1 MTLRAGG
8 SSPLE
13 LLLRRTPP
21 PPLPDTLSRGPPT
34 SALLPAGMAPL
45 KKRKLRS
52 STIDSVNIF
61 NAISGSSGAPS
72 RQNTIHGA
80 STPPPA
86 PRDTRANI
94 FDIPVT
100 PPKKRKVTP
109 PRSEPLL
116 TRQLRS
122 RNVDLSPSK
131 AISTLENER
140 PASPS
145 ENEEANDTSESRDD
159 SNGEQYSERDEIM
172 RLEDGSEEEE
182 ALQEEQ
188 QHQEDGLE
196 EEDPLPNRVNLWP
209 EDSDDVP
216 DEPSDDSST
225 SSDEDQPTSYQQ
237 VPKSDDIE
245 VLIDNRSGVDQT
257 IGDAPDNDLFV
268 SSAFEIEESDPEEAE
283 YVPEELESDRE
294 EAEYMPEESD
304 GEQQRARQLEAA
316 GSILAVA
323 ADEPLDK
330 LFDEQRLD
338 DEPAVDESSHP
349 ERARKN
355 ELQDLSRWLAQEIES
370 SPQGALWEILRS
382 SKRELRRVAIKP
394 IPEYLK
400 GAHSEVTEMRQLY
413 YDIMN
418 SSTLTSETRKELRNL
433 REAVRAEAT
442 RIFEYAAEEA
452 PEETGEGAELLNQ
465 FEAHVVGP
473 MITLVS
479 FGYRAHKMLGLPAY
493 DQFEGILE
501 LQLWCC
507 TQISNYRQTSYLRGT
522 RAKSKAL
529 IFPLKRI
536 IKSLGMGDLG
546 TSRSPSSRPSLAT
559 QGGMSYTQDDTIFTQ
574 WTQVP
579 DYDIPPSQR
588 PWTFDEE
595 DALRNGIRQFSGQSP
610 FDLSFSIV
618 ELTPKQPMAI
628 LFH

>member
-21 PPLPDTLSRGPPT
+21 PPLSDTLSRGPLT
-34 SALLPAGMAPL
+34 SALLLAGMAPL

-52 STIDSVNIF
+52 STTDSVNIF

-86 PRDTRANI
+86 LRNTRADI

-131 AISTLENER
+131 AIPTLENER

-145 ENEEANDTSESRDD
+145 EHEEANDTSESRGD
-159 SNGEQYSERDEIM
+159 SNGEQYPERDEIM

-188 QHQEDGLE
+188 QHQEDSLE

-225 SSDEDQPTSYQQ
+225 SSDEEQPTSYQQ
-237 VPKSDDIE
+237 VPGSDNIE
-245 VLIDNRSGVDQT
+245 VLIDTRSGVAQT

-268 SSAFEIEESDPEEAE
+268 SSAFEIEESDPQEAE
-283 YVPEELESDRE
+283 YV
-294 EAEYMPEESD
+294 PEESD

-323 ADEPLDK
+323 AVEPLGE
-330 LFDEQRLD
+330 LFDEHRLD

-349 ERARKN
+349 ERSRKN

-400 GAHSEVTEMRQLY
+400 GVHSEVTEMRQLY
-413 YDIMN
+413 YDIIN

-433 REAVRAEAT
+433 REAIRAEAT

-529 IFPLKRI
+529 ILPLKRI

-546 TSRSPSSRPSLAT
+546 TSRTPSSRPSLAT